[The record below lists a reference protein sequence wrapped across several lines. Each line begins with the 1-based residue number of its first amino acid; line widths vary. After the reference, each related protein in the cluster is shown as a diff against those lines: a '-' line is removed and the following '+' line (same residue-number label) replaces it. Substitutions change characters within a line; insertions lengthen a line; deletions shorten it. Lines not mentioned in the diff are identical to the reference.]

1 MEKKET
7 KTLGTRE
14 KNLIRIISDLRGGLL
29 HVLKNEE
36 EKYGNEEL
44 KDIIDDISN
53 LKNQTN
59 ILSRIKNID
68 FETRQSNPKINDL
81 LEIIENQSK
90 LNLPDNI
97 KYQLQKLK
105 NELYNGDIDIDAGY
119 VEYFKIN
126 QKITETLATL
136 RDTDKR
142 VQKGE
147 HFKDF
152 KEGVGT
158 VLESDLVIASRNMA
172 NSIQQLIKKI
182 NQTEKNNPQIEE
194 LSNEVKVLSQ
204 GKAQFFGGLDLLSRV
219 TELVVK
225 MKFDE
230 QEKYKEY
237 FSDLQKRLED
247 ISSIINTSQDS
258 QTELSNNEQNLSNDF
273 EKNMAHFKERA
284 EEAESVDDLKTVVF
298 SNIESI
304 EERLKDFKEK
314 QGSLREKANREV
326 NKLQLKVSQLTDAQ
340 EELRKT
346 IEEKDK
352 QMMID
357 DLTSIYNKLA
367 YEKEIESLHS
377 WWLKNKDENLHL
389 AVLDI
394 DHFKSINDKLGHD
407 IGDVVLRE
415 VALSLRRI
423 IGPKGMVYR
432 WGGEEFVIIIPELNL
447 KSSIEILKNA
457 RLHFENNPIKIINHA
472 PVPITISGGIASFH
486 KENDTPNSIFKKADS
501 ALYFSKN
508 NGRNKISFY
517 KIKK

>member
-1 MEKKET
+1 MDKKEQLP
-7 KTLGTRE
+7 LGTRE

-29 HVLKNEE
+29 HVLKQEDVYNDNENIKE
-36 EKYGNEEL
+36 
-44 KDIIDDISN
+44 IIEDISN
-53 LKNQTN
+53 LKNSTN
-59 ILSRIKNID
+59 ILYKIKEFD
-68 FETRQSNPKINDL
+68 FESTKHSPKVQNLIDVL
-81 LEIIENQSK
+81 ENQK
-90 LNLPDNI
+90 NANLPDNI
-97 KYQLQKLK
+97 RYQFDKLIE
-105 NELYNGDIDIDAGY
+105 NLHNGDIDVNEAY
-119 VEYFKIN
+119 SEYFKIN
-126 QKITETLATL
+126 QKITETLSTI
-136 RDTDKR
+136 RSTEKK

-152 KEGVGT
+152 QEGVGT

-182 NQTEKNNPQIEE
+182 SQTEKDNPLIKEM
-194 LSNEVKVLSQ
+194 SNQAKVLSQ

-237 FSDLQKRLED
+237 FCDLQKRLED
-247 ISSIINTSQDS
+247 ISGIINT
-258 QTELSNNEQNLSNDF
+258 NLSNQENIKENEDSFSNDF
-273 EKNMAHFKERA
+273 KTNINALRQSA
-284 EEAESVDDLKTVVF
+284 EDAESIDDLKTVVF

-304 EERLKDFKEK
+304 EERLKEFKEK
-314 QGSLREKANREV
+314 QSSLREKANREV
-326 NKLQLKVSQLTDAQ
+326 NKLQLKVSQLTDTQ

-367 YEKEIESLHS
+367 YEKEIENLYS
-377 WWLKNKDENLHL
+377 WWLKNKNENLHL

-407 IGDVVLRE
+407 IGDIILRE
-415 VALSLRRI
+415 VALSLKRI

-432 WGGEEFVIIIPELNL
+432 WGGEEFVIIIPDLNL
-447 KSSIEILKNA
+447 KESIETLKNA
-457 RLHFENNPIKIINHA
+457 RLYFEDNPVKIINHA
-472 PVPITISGGIASFH
+472 PVSITISGGIASFH
-486 KENDTPNSIFKKADS
+486 KESDTPQSIFKKADS
-501 ALYFSKN
+501 ALYYSKN

>member
-1 MEKKET
+1 MEKKDT
-7 KTLGTRE
+7 KTLRTRE

-182 NQTEKNNPQIEE
+182 NQTEK
-194 LSNEVKVLSQ
+194 K
-204 GKAQFFGGLDLLSRV
+204 
-219 TELVVK
+219 
-225 MKFDE
+225 
-230 QEKYKEY
+230 
-237 FSDLQKRLED
+237 
-247 ISSIINTSQDS
+247 
-258 QTELSNNEQNLSNDF
+258 
-273 EKNMAHFKERA
+273 
-284 EEAESVDDLKTVVF
+284 
-298 SNIESI
+298 
-304 EERLKDFKEK
+304 
-314 QGSLREKANREV
+314 
-326 NKLQLKVSQLTDAQ
+326 
-340 EELRKT
+340 
-346 IEEKDK
+346 
-352 QMMID
+352 
-357 DLTSIYNKLA
+357 
-367 YEKEIESLHS
+367 
-377 WWLKNKDENLHL
+377 
-389 AVLDI
+389 
-394 DHFKSINDKLGHD
+394 
-407 IGDVVLRE
+407 
-415 VALSLRRI
+415 
-423 IGPKGMVYR
+423 
-432 WGGEEFVIIIPELNL
+432 
-447 KSSIEILKNA
+447 
-457 RLHFENNPIKIINHA
+457 
-472 PVPITISGGIASFH
+472 
-486 KENDTPNSIFKKADS
+486 
-501 ALYFSKN
+501 
-508 NGRNKISFY
+508 
-517 KIKK
+517 